1 MRRKMLSGAGTGAA
15 TMGRRIKRR
24 YVVGYSLGVD
34 LGTTFT
40 AAAISDHSQAEMV
53 TLGERSVVTPSVVFV
68 REDGVVVSGDAAA
81 RRAASAPERAART
94 FKRRLGDPTPLRL
107 AGTSY
112 GVTELL
118 GLQLRDVLTKVTD
131 TRGAPPERVVLTH
144 PANWGAFR
152 RGLFEEVP
160 RQAGLAGSLLIT
172 EPEAAAAHYAA
183 SRQLGTGEVVAVYDL
198 GGGTFDATVVRKLAD
213 GVETLGT
220 PEGVER
226 LGGVDFDQAVF
237 DFVNFS
243 SDGALDELD
252 QRDPRAFVALAR
264 LRQDCV
270 LAKEALSA
278 DTETLLPVFL
288 PEKQFD
294 VRITRAEFENLVRAQ
309 IESTISGLARALRS
323 AEVTAADLSAVLLVG
338 GSSRIPLVAEMV
350 SEELGRPI
358 LVDTH
363 PKYAVAL
370 GAATVARLPSTA
382 RANGVVPG
390 SVPFAG
396 PMPGAGPLPGAGP
409 APGAGSVPGARP
421 VPGIGPVPGGV
432 AAAFSGP
439 GSSPS
444 SGSFPGPAAFPGLA
458 PNPAPGPFPGLAPSA
473 GPARTVPNS
482 APPGPAFAP
491 PLPRPTPGGP
501 AFAPPTTGP
510 IPTGPGRPGFAPAG
524 APRTAMPGGPGFPQP
539 TPGPT
544 HPGPT
549 NPRPASPGQPPSTR
563 SLAAPPPPGTKLTS
577 SDRSGQPDEQ
587 PSPTSS
593 LGSKLLIGVAA
604 VALLLAAALVVLYVL
619 HQLQVG

>member
-1 MRRKMLSGAGTGAA
+1 M
-15 TMGRRIKRR
+15 
-24 YVVGYSLGVD
+24 GYSLGVD

-40 AAAISDHSQAEMV
+40 AAAISDQTQAEMI
-53 TLGERSVVTPSVVFV
+53 TLGDRSVVAPSVVFV
-68 REDGVVVSGDAAA
+68 REDGEVITGEAAG
-81 RRAASAPERAART
+81 RRAPSAPERSART
-94 FKRRLGDPTPLRL
+94 FKRRLGDPTPVRL

-112 GVTELL
+112 PVTELL
-118 GLQLRDVLTKVTD
+118 GLLLRDVLRKVTE
-131 TRGAPPERVVLTH
+131 TRGEPPERVVLTH

-160 RQAGLAGSLLIT
+160 RLAGLTGSLMIT

-183 SRQLGTGEVVAVYDL
+183 SRQLGTGEIVAVYDL

-252 QRDPRAFVALAR
+252 QRDPKALLALTR

-288 PEKQFD
+288 PNKQFD
-294 VRITRAEFENLVRAQ
+294 VRITRTEFENLVRAQ

-323 AEVTAADLSAVLLVG
+323 AEVTPADLSAVLLVG

-382 RANGVVPG
+382 RANGV
-390 SVPFAG
+390 
-396 PMPGAGPLPGAGP
+396 LPGP
-409 APGAGSVPGARP
+409 VSGAGSVPGP
-421 VPGIGPVPGGV
+421 
-432 AAAFSGP
+432 
-439 GSSPS
+439 
-444 SGSFPGPAAFPGLA
+444 GSFPGLPPNPRSASSWPSSPPPRPPAPAYVPPAAG
-458 PNPAPGPFPGLAPSA
+458 
-473 GPARTVPNS
+473 
-482 APPGPAFAP
+482 
-491 PLPRPTPGGP
+491 PTPGGP
-501 AFAPPTTGP
+501 AYAPPAAGRTPG
-510 IPTGPGRPGFAPAG
+510 GPGFAAPAAGPGFAPAG
-524 APRTAMPGGPGFPQP
+524 APRTAMPGGPGGPGFPQP
-539 TPGPT
+539 GFPQPGP
-544 HPGPT
+544 GQPT
-549 NPRPASPGQPPSTR
+549 PTQAAPGQPPATQ
-563 SLAAPPPPGTKLTS
+563 SLAAPPPPGTKRIAA
-577 SDRSGQPDEQ
+577 DRDEQADEQ
-587 PSPTSS
+587 PRPSS
-593 LGSKLLIGVAA
+593 SVGSKLLIAVAA
-604 VALLLAAALVVLYVL
+604 VALALAAALVVLYVL
-619 HQLQVG
+619 HQLQVR